1 MLQSGHLGPSGR
13 QRRAAAIVD
22 GIATGK
28 GQQNGDHQQEQGQ
41 QRDGNQHPFV
51 HRDQPAGCRRGNDD
65 AGAEFLAAGESV
77 VKAQKSRSGRLSGRR
92 GSAVKRDRPTHQFAK
107 RALEIGVPRFGR
119 TSGDLQ
125 RLQKLSAAGDERIE
139 PDTAGLPLQPGLGGQ
154 GRRGEDQGGLRPLA
168 VRA

>member
-51 HRDQPAGCRRGNDD
+51 HRDQPAA
-65 AGAEFLAAGESV
+65 AGAAMTTR
-77 VKAQKSRSGRLSGRR
+77 AQNSS
-92 GSAVKRDRPTHQFAK
+92 
-107 RALEIGVPRFGR
+107 
-119 TSGDLQ
+119 
-125 RLQKLSAAGDERIE
+125 
-139 PDTAGLPLQPGLGGQ
+139 LPGN
-154 GRRGEDQGGLRPLA
+154 R
-168 VRA
+168 